1 MSAPP
6 SELHP
11 YDALT
16 PDLLLDALETTGL
29 RCDGR
34 LLALN
39 SYENRVY
46 QVGIEDATPVIAKFY
61 RPRRWSRAALQEEHD
76 FAWELVERDIPVV
89 APQRDA
95 AGHSLHEHGGFAF
108 AVYPRQ
114 GGRWPDLDLRE
125 HRVWMGRFLGRLH
138 AVGRTRPFSHR
149 PTLDV
154 RSFGEAPRDFL
165 LGKGVLPDYLEAA
178 YRSLVDELLQTITR
192 RFAECDPVRN
202 IRLHGDCHPGNI
214 LWTDSG
220 PHFVD
225 LDDCRMGPAVQDLWM
240 LLSGGR
246 EEMGLQLGALLEGYQ
261 DFCDFDYRQ
270 LSLIEPLR
278 TLRIIHYAGWLAS
291 RADDPA
297 FQQAFPWFYGPRY
310 WEEHIL
316 SLREQAAALDEPAL
330 SPL

>member
-6 SELHP
+6 PAHHP

-16 PDLLLDALETTGL
+16 PDLLLTAIETTGL

-46 QVGIEDATPVIAKFY
+46 QVGVEDGLPVIAKFY
-61 RPRRWSRAALQEEHD
+61 RPGRWSRAALQEEHD
-76 FAWELVERDIPVV
+76 FTWELAEREIPVV
-89 APQRDA
+89 APLRDSTR
-95 AGHSLHEHGGFAF
+95 HSLHEHGGFYF

-138 AVGRTRPFSHR
+138 AVGRVRPFAHR
-149 PTLDV
+149 PSLDV
-154 RSFGEAPRDFL
+154 QSFGQAPRDFL
-165 LGKGVLPDYLEAA
+165 LGKDILPDYLEVA
-178 YRSLVDELLQTITR
+178 YRSLVDELLQTIAR
-192 RFAECDPVRN
+192 RFAECGPVRN

-214 LWTDSG
+214 LWTEGG

-240 LLSGGR
+240 LLSGDR
-246 EEMGLQLGALLEGYQ
+246 EEMGLQLGALLEGYE
-261 DFCDFDYRQ
+261 DFCDFDYSQ
-270 LSLIEPLR
+270 LGLIEPLR

-330 SPL
+330 SPF

>member
-1 MSAPP
+1 MPNASPA
-6 SELHP
+6 LHP

-16 PDLLLDALETTGL
+16 PDLLLNAIESIGL

-46 QVGIEDATPVIAKFY
+46 QVGIEDSTPVVAKFY
-61 RPRRWSRAALQEEHD
+61 RPGRWSRAALQEEHD
-76 FAWELVERDIPVV
+76 FAWELADRDIPVV
-89 APQRDA
+89 APVRDA
-95 AGHSLHEHGGFAF
+95 AGRSLHEQGGFHF

-114 GGRWPDLDLRE
+114 GGRWPDLDRRE

-138 AVGRTRPFSHR
+138 AVGMTRPFAHR

-154 RSFGEAPRDFL
+154 RSFGQEPRDFV
-165 LGKGVLPDYLEAA
+165 LGRGGLPDYLEAA
-178 YRSLVDELLQTITR
+178 YRSLVDGLLRTIER
-192 RFAECDPVRN
+192 RFAEYGPVRT

-214 LWTDSG
+214 LWTDQG

-225 LDDCRMGPAVQDLWM
+225 LDDCRMGPAIQDLWM
-240 LLSGGR
+240 LLSGDR

-261 DFCDFDYRQ
+261 DFCDFDYGQ
-270 LSLIEPLR
+270 LGLIEPLR
-278 TLRIIHYAGWLAS
+278 TLRIIHYAGWLAQ

-316 SLREQAAALDEPAL
+316 SLREQAAALDEPPL

>member
-1 MSAPP
+1 MSLPESAP
-6 SELHP
+6 HP

-29 RCDGR
+29 RADGR

-46 QVGIEDATPVIAKFY
+46 QVGLEDGPPVIAKFY
-61 RPRRWSRAALQEEHD
+61 RPGRWYRAAIQEEHD
-76 FAWELVERDIPVV
+76 FAWELAEHEIPVV
-89 APQRDA
+89 APLRDA
-95 AGHSLHEHGGFAF
+95 QGSSLHEHGGFLF

-114 GGRWPDLDLRE
+114 GGRWPDLDRRE

-138 AVGRTRPFSHR
+138 AVGMSRPFAHR
-149 PTLDV
+149 PTLDTQ
-154 RSFGEAPRDFL
+154 SFGQEPRDFV
-165 LGKGVLPDYLEAA
+165 LGHGILPGYLEPA
-178 YRSLVDELLQTITR
+178 YRSLVDELLLSITR
-192 RFAECDPVRN
+192 HFEACGPVRR
-202 IRLHGDCHPGNI
+202 IRLHGDCHPGNV
-214 LWTDSG
+214 LWTDEG

-225 LDDCRMGPAVQDLWM
+225 LDDCRMGPAIQDLWM
-240 LLSGGR
+240 LLSGDR
-246 EEMGLQLGALLEGYQ
+246 EEMGQQLGALLEGYG
-261 DFCDFDYRQ
+261 DFCDFDYGQ
-270 LSLIEPLR
+270 LGLIEPLR

-316 SLREQAAALDEPAL
+316 ALREQAAALDEPVL

>member
-61 RPRRWSRAALQEEHD
+61 RPGRWSRAALQEEHD

-89 APQRDA
+89 APQRDV
-95 AGHSLHEHGGFAF
+95 AGRSLHEHGGFAF

-114 GGRWPDLDLRE
+114 GGRWPDLDQRE

-154 RSFGEAPRDFL
+154 HSFGQTPRDYL
-165 LGKGVLPDYLEAA
+165 LDKGILPDYLEAA

-192 RFAECDPVRN
+192 RFAECGPVRN

-214 LWTDSG
+214 LWTDNG

-240 LLSGGR
+240 LLSGDR
-246 EEMGLQLGALLEGYQ
+246 EEMGLQLGALLEGYE
-261 DFCDFDYRQ
+261 DFCDFDYHQ

-316 SLREQAAALDEPAL
+316 SLREQAAALDEPVL

>member
-1 MSAPP
+1 MSPP
-6 SELHP
+6 ESTPHP

-29 RCDGR
+29 HCDGC

-46 QVGIEDATPVIAKFY
+46 QVGIEDGPPVIAKFY
-61 RPRRWSRAALQEEHD
+61 RPARWSRAAILEEHD
-76 FAWELVERDIPVV
+76 FAWELAEREIPVV
-89 APQRDA
+89 APLRDA
-95 AGHSLHEHGGFAF
+95 EGNSLHAHGGFLF

-114 GGRWPDLDLRE
+114 GGRWPDLDRRE
-125 HRVWMGRFLGRLH
+125 QRVWMGRFLGRLH
-138 AVGRTRPFSHR
+138 GVGRIRPFAHR

-154 RSFGEAPRDFL
+154 RSFGREPRDFL
-165 LGKGVLPDYLEAA
+165 LGSGILPDYLEAA
-178 YRSLVDELLQTITR
+178 YRSLVDELLATIRR
-192 RFAECDPVRN
+192 RFEACGPVQN

-214 LWTDSG
+214 LWTDQG

-240 LLSGGR
+240 LLSGDR
-246 EEMGLQLGALLEGYQ
+246 AEMGEQLGALLEGYE

-270 LSLIEPLR
+270 LGLIEPLR

-316 SLREQAAALDEPAL
+316 SLREQAAALDEPVL